1 MEGRISSTHV
11 ALSRANLKNHLRN
24 RKTVSSTNEL
34 HHIIN
39 AFELGIFIQWVNG
52 LNYFSDSSL
61 ALLELKSDGLEITR
75 ISRPKIKEKTE
86 TTKRKNGQEKKE
98 NRKEKFKQELSA
110 NYPQTGAIGP
120 QFRRNWG

>member
-1 MEGRISSTHV
+1 MAGRISSTHV

-24 RKTVSSTNEL
+24 RRNISSTNKV

-39 AFELGIFIQWVNG
+39 AFDLGIFIQCVNG

-61 ALLELKSDGLEITR
+61 ALLELKSDGLENTR

-86 TTKRKNGQEKKE
+86 T
-98 NRKEKFKQELSA
+98 RKEKTDKKE
-110 NYPQTGAIGP
+110 
-120 QFRRNWG
+120 RK

>member
-1 MEGRISSTHV
+1 MAGRISSTHV

-24 RKTVSSTNEL
+24 RKNISSTNEL

-39 AFELGIFIQWVNG
+39 AFDLGIFIQCVNG

-61 ALLELKSDGLEITR
+61 ALLELKSDGLENTR
-75 ISRPKIKEKTE
+75 IFRPEH
-86 TTKRKNGQEKKE
+86 RNNEKKKRT
-98 NRKEKFKQELSA
+98 RKEKSKKKLSA
-110 NYPQTGAIGP
+110 KYPQTGVIGP